1 MVVADTS
8 PLHYLVL
15 VQVIE
20 ILPSLFHQV
29 LIPEEVHRE
38 LLQEK
43 TPTAV
48 RSWVA
53 DPPSW
58 LEIVGVD
65 WTVPRTIP
73 DLDVGET
80 AAILLAEQQGPNT
93 FLLMDDAKGRREAT
107 KRGLASAGTLGV
119 LRLREVMPRLL
130 RTNFYASEE
139 LIQVLLSEEDV

>member
-1 MVVADTS
+1 M
-8 PLHYLVL
+8 
-15 VQVIE
+15 
-20 ILPSLFHQV
+20 
-29 LIPEEVHRE
+29 
-38 LLQEK
+38 
-43 TPTAV
+43 

-65 WTVPRTIP
+65 WTVPRAIP
-73 DLDVGET
+73 DLDVGEA

-107 KRGLASAGTLGV
+107 KRGLASTGTLRVLRAGSRAGL